1 MRDLDARD
9 RWTAYQRAY
18 SEVISR
24 TSTRIAP
31 WYVVPADH
39 KWHARLAVQEILVR
53 TLEDIDPQWPEA
65 DFDVDAAKARLA
77 AQPPGGRCLR
87 TETNRSSRGPPPPGT
102 ASGSTIVLEPLG
114 PIEA

>member
-77 AQPPGGRCLR
+77 AQPPGGAACAPRR
-87 TETNRSSRGPPPPGT
+87 TDRHEALPPPGT